1 MGKFFDNVTGR
12 QKVVLLMGGF
22 ILIIGASALFPNEVA
37 RLGDFIGEI
46 FSSAMQLFQ
55 GGE

>member
-22 ILIIGASALFPNEVA
+22 ILIIGASALFPAEVA
-37 RLGDFIGEI
+37 RLGDFIGEL
-46 FSSAMQLFQ
+46 FRNAVQLFQ
-55 GGE
+55 GE